1 MDDHDDELS
10 SAKYEFVVWL
20 KKNNLHSYQTA
31 LEEEGYEDLI
41 SIVLL
46 NEDEIEELATAI
58 SMRPGHRKKLPVVIN
73 MVRKEMKEKT
83 EREEEEQK
91 EKYKR
96 EKEQEEERHK
106 RERAKREREENV
118 AEKLASIE
126 DEEKLA
132 KAKAKQA
139 KAQSVNESS
148 GDGGSL
154 TKKDAKTEPIESTEI
169 SADRWEMPADKEFF
183 SFLSHKKNNSK
194 LGSNTE
200 MLAIRVSFTS
210 APSLSHSDLH
220 SPRRSRIIWKKEI

>member
-73 MVRKEMKEKT
+73 MVRKEM

-96 EKEQEEERHK
+96 EKEQET

-126 DEEKLA
+126 DEKKLA
-132 KAKAKQA
+132 KA

-169 SADRWEMPADKEFF
+169 SADRWEMPADKDFF

-210 APSLSHSDLH
+210 APSFSHPDLH
-220 SPRRSRIIWKKEI
+220 SPRRSRIIWKREI